1 VTSATRPVVILLVE
15 DDPGDVRLT
24 REALKD
30 GKLRNE
36 LHAVSDGPSALAF
49 LHREPPFEDAPR
61 PDLIFLDLNLPG
73 MHGTE
78 VLARIKSD
86 EGLVAIPVTVL
97 TTSAADEDI
106 TRSYRLHANAYV
118 TKPVGL
124 EEFLQVVRQLDE
136 FWVQIVRLPRE
147 S

>member
-1 VTSATRPVVILLVE
+1 VTSTSRAVVILLVE

-30 GKLRNE
+30 GKLANE
-36 LHAVSDGPSALAF
+36 LHAVGDGPSALAF
-49 LHREPPFEDAPR
+49 LRREPPFVDAPR

-86 EGLVAIPVTVL
+86 EDLVAIPVTVL

-124 EEFLQVVRQLDE
+124 EEFLEVVRQLDE

>member
-1 VTSATRPVVILLVE
+1 VTSASRPVVILLVE

-49 LHREPPFEDAPR
+49 LKRDPPFEDAPR

-78 VLARIKSD
+78 VLAQIKSD
-86 EGLVAIPVTVL
+86 ADLVAIPVTVL

-124 EEFLQVVRQLDE
+124 DEFLEVVRELDE
-136 FWVQIVRLPRE
+136 FWVEIVRLPRE

>member
-1 VTSATRPVVILLVE
+1 VTSPSRPVVILLVE

-30 GKLRNE
+30 GKLANE
-36 LHAVSDGPSALAF
+36 LHAVADGPSALAF
-49 LHREPPFEDAPR
+49 LRREPPFVDAPR

-86 EGLVAIPVTVL
+86 EDLVAIPVTVL

-124 EEFLQVVRQLDE
+124 EEFLEVVRQLDE

>member
-1 VTSATRPVVILLVE
+1 VTSASRPVVILLVE

-49 LHREPPFEDAPR
+49 LYREPPFEDVAR

-86 EGLVAIPVTVL
+86 EDLAAIPVTVL

-124 EEFLQVVRQLDE
+124 DEFLEVVRQLDE

-147 S
+147 P